1 MGTVK
6 DLVSGCDRN
15 IYRSIFNCDGM
26 VLSTMK
32 HTAIEIEANA
42 TELRVGDVFQRRF
55 SLNEKVRKH
64 EYFDEIFT

>member
-1 MGTVK
+1 
-6 DLVSGCDRN
+6 
-15 IYRSIFNCDGM
+15 M